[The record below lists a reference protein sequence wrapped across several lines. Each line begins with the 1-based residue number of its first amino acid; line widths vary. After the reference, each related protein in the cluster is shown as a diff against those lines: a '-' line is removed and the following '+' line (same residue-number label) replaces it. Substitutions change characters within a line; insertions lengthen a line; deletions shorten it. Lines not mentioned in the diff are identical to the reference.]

1 MTEQPDNPFVSR
13 GGLKLRCA
21 LDAFPEHAE
30 PAGLWCADLG
40 CSTGGFTDCLLQ
52 AGAERVFAVDT
63 AYGELAWKLRQDE
76 RVTVLERSNAL
87 HVDVPAEV
95 TDRGGVDLVVID
107 LGWTVQAKAIPAA
120 LRWIQMERGPGASLG
135 SDPGVCEEIA
145 AREPEAQARDGD
157 TEEPSL
163 ALRARQEAGD
173 VRRSPR
179 IITLIKPHYEVAKSE
194 LGPKGVLD
202 PVRAAE
208 VTEDVLAAMP
218 GLGVRVLGCVESPI
232 IGGKKKGRGTGN
244 KEWLAVVAPG

>member
-1 MTEQPDNPFVSR
+1 MTQPPDNPFVSR

-120 LRWIQMERGPGASLG
+120 LRWIQIERGPGASPG
-135 SDPGVCEEIA
+135 SHSELTPTPGS
-145 AREPEAQARDGD
+145 EPRLAPGPRLESGLVRD
-157 TEEPSL
+157 
-163 ALRARQEAGD
+163 
-173 VRRSPR
+173 PR